1 MEQIQTLE
9 KNNQELIVVIQ
20 QFNTK
25 YQQQLM
31 EKAQEKEKAKQVM
44 LEQTNKWL
52 SLLKELVNQS
62 KQVLLTFCRTIPFLF
77 K

>member
-62 KQVLLTFCRTIPFLF
+62 KQLIQMI
-77 K
+77 